1 MRNVNEDNGV
11 SRYTCEKFLT
21 KNPREIVAVDLRDSC
36 KLFEIFLYFLEL
48 LRIVEEIFIR
58 IISLLMTN
66 LEICIIYKTR
76 FDIGLNV
83 CPNVK

>member
-36 KLFEIFLYFLEL
+36 KLFEIFLYFW
-48 LRIVEEIFIR
+48 
-58 IISLLMTN
+58 N
-66 LEICIIYKTR
+66 C
-76 FDIGLNV
+76 
-83 CPNVK
+83 

>member
-11 SRYTCEKFLT
+11 SRVRNFSRRILVK
-21 KNPREIVAVDLRDSC
+21 
-36 KLFEIFLYFLEL
+36 L
-48 LRIVEEIFIR
+48 LRWIFAILVSYSRFFFIFGTVEDCRGNF
-58 IISLLMTN
+58 ISLLMTN